1 MEPHPIIT
9 AFALAG
15 LFLFLFALVTGRAL
29 ITDADNE
36 KAKELIWQYTR
47 VISALLAI
55 FLLLYMLVK
64 FIWRLVGR
72 S

>member
-1 MEPHPIIT
+1 VPGT
-9 AFALAG
+9 
-15 LFLFLFALVTGRAL
+15 L

-72 S
+72 Y